1 MARQPILNDICTAF
15 VGMGMTIFATTSL
28 DTSFGR
34 LLASIAIIGLLAKLA
49 GLALRRLGQPAVIGE
64 ILVGIALGPSLLGV
78 IKPGLPEQL
87 FPTSIVP
94 SLKMVSEIGLVLFM
108 FTVGMEVDVKSM
120 RRSGRHAAVISL
132 TSIAVPFALGCAV
145 LAPLLFHAHKYVNG
159 KAIPFT
165 PFALF
170 IGVSMCGTAFA
181 VLARVLAEQR
191 MLATPLG
198 NLLMSCAAI
207 DDVVAFA
214 LLGLVVAIATSGG
227 SLAVGLAL
235 VQVTVL
241 ILVLRFAVRPLMHR
255 YITGPFQRTGNLPAE
270 HLGVLVLLAFA
281 SAFVTLRC
289 GLHPMMGAFL
299 CGTLIPQD
307 AKRSLVHTVTERLEG
322 VSVQLLMPVFFVVT
336 GLGVNITGLGRGNII
351 PTLAIFFVACL
362 GKFAGGAGAA
372 RLLGRSNRESLAIG
386 TMMNTRGLAELV
398 ILSVGRSAGILDDAM
413 FTMLVVM
420 AVATTVM
427 AGPIMKVVY
436 PQRLRGVAGSR
447 SGVPGTTAAGPIAA

>member
-1 MARQPILNDICTAF
+1 M
-15 VGMGMTIFATTSL
+15 IFATTSL

-49 GLALRRLGQPAVIGE
+49 GLVLHRFGQPAVIGE
-64 ILVGIALGPSLLGV
+64 ILVGIALGPSLLGAV
-78 IKPGLPEQL
+78 RPGLPGQL
-87 FPTSIVP
+87 FPTDIVP
-94 SLKMVSEIGLVLFM
+94 SLKTVSEIGLVLFM
-108 FTVGMEVDVKSM
+108 FTVGMEVDVASM

-132 TSIAVPFALGCAV
+132 TSIAIPFALGCAV
-145 LAPLLFHAHKYVNG
+145 LAPLLFRSHQYVNG
-159 KAIPFT
+159 KAIAFT

-191 MLATPLG
+191 LLATPLG
-198 NLLMSCAAI
+198 ALLMSCAAI

-214 LLGLVVAIATSGG
+214 LLGLVVAVATSGG
-227 SLAVGLAL
+227 ALAVGLAL
-235 VQVTVL
+235 VQVTML
-241 ILVLRFAVRPLMHR
+241 ILVLRFAVRPLLHR
-255 YITGPFQRTGNLPAE
+255 YITRPFERTGHLPPE
-270 HLGVLVLLAFA
+270 HLGVLVLLATS
-281 SAFVTLRC
+281 SAFVTQRC

-299 CGTLIPQD
+299 CGASIPQD
-307 AKRSLVHTVTERLEG
+307 TKRSLVHAVTERLEG

-336 GLGVNITGLGRGNII
+336 GLGVDIRGLGRANII
-351 PTLAIFFVACL
+351 PTLAIFSVACL
-362 GKFAGGAGAA
+362 GKFTGGAGAA
-372 RLLGRSNRESLAIG
+372 RLLGRTNRESLAIG

-436 PQRLRGVAGSR
+436 PQRLRSVTRAGLGPTGTAAAGSL
-447 SGVPGTTAAGPIAA
+447 AA